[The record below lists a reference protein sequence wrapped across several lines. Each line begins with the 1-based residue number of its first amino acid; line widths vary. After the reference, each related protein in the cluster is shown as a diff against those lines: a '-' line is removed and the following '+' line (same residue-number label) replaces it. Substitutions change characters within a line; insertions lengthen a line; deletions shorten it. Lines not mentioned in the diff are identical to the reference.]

1 MLTTNFSYSKKR
13 RKKNNVTT
21 EQNLPRSSLVIQLN
35 SLSNENYPENCYL
48 QETWYSREDKMFSS

>member
-1 MLTTNFSYSKKR
+1 MER
-13 RKKNNVTT
+13 KNNVTT